1 MEFFELEGPFHHFVV
16 RGNTLSVLCNLVQQ
30 YVIDTLEQAV
40 LLAAHRTSDSNE
52 YPILKKVD
60 ILRALTLAE
69 HMTPRRKHLRIIA
82 HREQFNSET
91 VTTEC
96 RNKIVN
102 HLSRMAGA
110 TILEYGT
117 NELIWQK
124 IMEMMYALI
133 SFCDSLHERDMKYS
147 VYAGQGVRKMT

>member
-1 MEFFELEGPFHHFVV
+1 M
-16 RGNTLSVLCNLVQQ
+16 CNLVQQ

-40 LLAAHRTSDSNE
+40 LLAVHRTSESNE

-60 ILRALTLAE
+60 ILLALGLAK
-69 HMTPRRKHLRIIA
+69 HMVPGRQHLNVLIGHRETS
-82 HREQFNSET
+82 REQFNSET
-91 VTTEC
+91 ITTEC

-133 SFCDSLHERDMKYS
+133 SFCDSLHERDMKY
-147 VYAGQGVRKMT
+147 AGQGVRKMT

>member
-1 MEFFELEGPFHHFVV
+1 
-16 RGNTLSVLCNLVQQ
+16 
-30 YVIDTLEQAV
+30 
-40 LLAAHRTSDSNE
+40 
-52 YPILKKVD
+52 
-60 ILRALTLAE
+60 
-69 HMTPRRKHLRIIA
+69 
-82 HREQFNSET
+82 
-91 VTTEC
+91 
-96 RNKIVN
+96 
-102 HLSRMAGA
+102 MAGA